1 MMKKLKVKPLLKET
15 YLQMIKNSL
24 GSKSFRNVYA
34 IVNNKKTDITKNGD
48 SSCALFVS
56 SILVIFKLIKEMH
69 VTVNGTIK
77 DMRENGWQEIKKP
90 KEGCI
95 LVWKEKET
103 GEKHKHIGFYI
114 GDNKAISNSSKRG
127 YPTKH
132 NWAKYDNRAV
142 EFIFWNPKL

>member
-1 MMKKLKVKPLLKET
+1 
-15 YLQMIKNSL
+15 
-24 GSKSFRNVYA
+24 
-34 IVNNKKTDITKNGD
+34 
-48 SSCALFVS
+48 
-56 SILVIFKLIKEMH
+56 MH